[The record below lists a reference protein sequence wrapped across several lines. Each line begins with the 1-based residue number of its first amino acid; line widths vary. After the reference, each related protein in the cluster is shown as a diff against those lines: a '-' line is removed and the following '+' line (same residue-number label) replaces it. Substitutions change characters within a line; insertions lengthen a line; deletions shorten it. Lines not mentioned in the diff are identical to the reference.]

1 MKINC
6 PNCKKT
12 IDSASINVE
21 KDLAHC
27 IDCNEV
33 FQISSFIKKETNSL
47 KHISLDKPPKG
58 IYFNDSDGEL
68 KITIPTT
75 SYAALFIIP
84 FTLAW
89 GGGSMGGIYGTQ
101 IYNLKFSLVQ
111 SLFGLP
117 FLIGTIVLTG
127 LSLMMT
133 LGKIII
139 TLTSSDCIIFTGVGS
154 LGIIK
159 TCKLSENT
167 EVEEQ
172 NYTTNNNNQT
182 STIQIT
188 GINQISFGSFL
199 NRDQKL
205 FVIKLLREKLE
216 ANKNI

>member
-6 PNCKKT
+6 PTCKKT
-12 IDSASINVE
+12 ISGSSINVE

-33 FQISSFIKKETNSL
+33 FSISPFIKKEASSL
-47 KHISLDKPPKG
+47 KHVNLDNPPKG
-58 IYFNDSDGEL
+58 IYFNESEGEFKL
-68 KITIPTT
+68 TIPTR
-75 SYAALFIIP
+75 SYGALFLIP

-89 GGGSMGGIYGTQ
+89 GGGSMIGIYGTQ
-101 IYNLKFSLVQ
+101 LYNLKFSVVQ

-127 LSLMMT
+127 LSLMSIM
-133 LGKIII
+133 GKILI
-139 TLTSSDCIIFTGVGS
+139 TLNNSECIVFTGVGN

-167 EVEEQ
+167 DVEEQ
-172 NYTTNNNNQT
+172 AYTSNNNNQN

-205 FVIKLLREKLE
+205 FVIKYLREKLE